1 MKDIRLDGNK
11 IVNKETFY
19 EEIESKL
26 ASRLDFVME
35 QKLESLIDVLDVGLK
50 NGGEREPMHI
60 TWDNYA
66 ASKENVPETFMS
78 VVLEIFDMFE
88 SKDLSYDLND

>member
-35 QKLESLIDVLDVGLK
+35 QNLESLIDVLDVGLK

-60 TWDNYA
+60 SWDNYS